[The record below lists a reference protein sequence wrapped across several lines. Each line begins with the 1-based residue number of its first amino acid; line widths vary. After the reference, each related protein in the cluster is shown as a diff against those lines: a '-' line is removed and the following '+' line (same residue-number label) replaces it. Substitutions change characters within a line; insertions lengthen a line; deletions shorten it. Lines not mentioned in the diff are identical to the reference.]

1 MSSAWTILTGL
12 WEKRTQKI
20 EIISFVGKSP
30 TKHWSLSVQAF
41 AASLGAFLALISI
54 SVGLLITSIW
64 LYKDRANLNE
74 TIVKNK
80 EQLFNYQVK
89 HKNIYE
95 VAYELP
101 LKQRTYTMGP
111 GRPSMNQAGNNLQL
125 GTSKRK
131 EPWQEV
137 AMETT
142 KTKLENPK
150 LAAAPKPAVK
160 KEKKTTVDPRQEKPS
175 ISKRTTRKKSEYS
188 NVKVAESLTKSI
200 ADIQNK
206 IISTTTTDLNKV
218 DIKNRDSKNNGPIEK
233 SEQQQAKKPK
243 YIKKSDKS

>member
-1 MSSAWTILTGL
+1 MSSAWVILTGL

-41 AASLGAFLALISI
+41 AASLGAFLALIAI
-54 SVGLLITSIW
+54 SVGLLLTSIW

-101 LKQRTYTMGP
+101 LKQRNTMP
-111 GRPSMNQAGNNLQL
+111 PSRSSIDQAENQLQL

-137 AMETT
+137 HMETT
-142 KTKLENPK
+142 KPKLENPK
-150 LAAAPKPAVK
+150 LAVAPKPTVK
-160 KEKKTTVDPRQEKPS
+160 KET
-175 ISKRTTRKKSEYS
+175 
-188 NVKVAESLTKSI
+188 KVE
-200 ADIQNK
+200 
-206 IISTTTTDLNKV
+206 
-218 DIKNRDSKNNGPIEK
+218 
-233 SEQQQAKKPK
+233 
-243 YIKKSDKS
+243 